1 MSFTSS
7 VSGVFRTTTY
17 SSGVTVVDLVDGS
30 INEVRFTEAPRQKS
44 NNDYAE
50 KALIYMVKVDTLGGR
65 WRRVY
70 GSLLGNSGVVYIKV
84 EGRLVYCETAL
95 ETALAKKVL

>member
-7 VSGVFRTTTY
+7 EFGVFRQTY

-30 INEVRFTEAPRQKS
+30 INEVRFTEAPRPKS
-44 NNDYAE
+44 NHYYAE

-70 GSLLGNSGVVYIKV
+70 GSLLGNSEVAYIKV
-84 EGRLVYCETAL
+84 GGRRVYCETAL